1 MTNRLDARTAI
12 VFGAGMSAVEAPPG
26 CVSNGFATAVTFAAH
41 GARVVAVDRD
51 ETALAGTREAIVEA
65 GGDCTAVVAD
75 VTDESQVAAAIERAV
90 DAYGR
95 LDIVHNNV
103 GVTVLG
109 GPVELSAQD
118 WTRAFDINVTSVFR
132 ACKYAIPHLLDRGG
146 AIINVSS
153 LASIRW
159 TGYPYPAYSASKAAV
174 NQLTQ
179 SLALQYADRGIR
191 VNAILPGLIHT
202 PLVYQQLA
210 GEHGDAETMRAE
222 RDASSPTGRMGSA
235 WDVANAALFLA
246 SDEAAYINGVALPVD
261 GGLHAKA
268 G

>member
-1 MTNRLDARTAI
+1 MAKRLDGKVAI
-12 VFGAGMSAVEAPPG
+12 VFGAGASAVEAPEG
-26 CVSNGFATAVTFAAH
+26 CVSNGFATAFTFAEH

-51 ETALAGTREAIVEA
+51 ESALQGTYRAIAEA
-65 GGDCTAVVAD
+65 GGDCAPVVAD
-75 VTDESQVAAAIERAV
+75 VTDDEQVAAAIDRAV
-90 DAYGR
+90 STCGR

-103 GVTVLG
+103 GVTRLG
-109 GPVELSAQD
+109 GPTELSEED
-118 WTRAFDINVTSVFR
+118 WSRAFDINVTSVFR
-132 ACKYAIPHLLDRGG
+132 ACKHAIPHLLQRGG

-179 SLALQYADRGIR
+179 SLALQYAGRGIR

-202 PLVYQQLA
+202 PLIYQQLA
-210 GEHGDAETMRAE
+210 GEHGNAEAMRAE
-222 RDASSPTGRMGSA
+222 RDAISPTGRMGSA

-268 G
+268 V

>member
-1 MTNRLDARTAI
+1 MAKRLDGKVAI
-12 VFGAGMSAVEAPPG
+12 VFGAGTSAVEAPQR
-26 CVSNGFATAVTFAAH
+26 CVSNGFATASTFAEH

-51 ETALAGTREAIVEA
+51 EATLQGTFRAIAEA
-65 GGDCTAVVAD
+65 GGECTPVVAD
-75 VTDESQVAAAIERAV
+75 VTEDEQVAAAVDHAV
-90 DAYGR
+90 NTCGR

-103 GVTVLG
+103 GVTRLG
-109 GPVELSAQD
+109 GPTELSEED
-118 WTRAFDINVTSVFR
+118 WTSAFDINVTSVFR
-132 ACKYAIPHLLDRGG
+132 ACKHAIPHLLERGG

-179 SLALQYADRGIR
+179 FMALQYADRGIR

-202 PLVYQQLA
+202 PLIYQQLA
-210 GEHGDAETMRAE
+210 GEHGNAEAMRAE
-222 RDASSPTGRMGSA
+222 RDAISPTGRMGSA

-268 G
+268 V

>member
-1 MTNRLDARTAI
+1 MPGRLAAKVAI
-12 VFGAGMSAVEAPPG
+12 VFGGGASTVPAPKG

-51 ETALAGTREAIVEA
+51 ETALQGTHRAIAGA
-65 GGDCTAVVAD
+65 GGDCTPIVAD
-75 VTDESQVAAAIERAV
+75 VTDESQVAAAVEAAV
-90 DAYGR
+90 STWGR

-103 GVTVLG
+103 GVTRLG
-109 GPVELSAQD
+109 GPTELSEED
-118 WTRAFDINVTSVFR
+118 WASAFDVNVTSVFR
-132 ACKYAIPHLLDRGG
+132 SCKYAIPHLLHRGG
-146 AIINVSS
+146 AIVNVSS

-179 SLALQYADRGIR
+179 SLALHYAAKGIR

-210 GEHGDAETMRAE
+210 GEHGNAEAMRAQ
-222 RDASSPTGRMGSA
+222 RDAASPTGRMGSA
-235 WDVANAALFLA
+235 WDVANTALFLA
-246 SDEAAYINGVALPVD
+246 SDEAAYINGVTLPVD

-268 G
+268 V

>member
-1 MTNRLDARTAI
+1 MTNRLKARTAI
-12 VFGAGMSAVEAPPG
+12 VFGAGTSAVQVPQG

-51 ETALAGTREAIVEA
+51 EAALAGTHQAIVEA
-65 GGDCTAVVAD
+65 GGECTAVLAD
-75 VTDESQVAAAIERAV
+75 VTDGSQVAVAIDRAV
-90 DAYGR
+90 STYGR

-103 GVTVLG
+103 GATMLG
-109 GPVELSAQD
+109 GPVELPTQD
-118 WTRAFDINVTSVFR
+118 WNRAFDINVTSVFR
-132 ACKYAIPHLLDRGG
+132 TCKYAIPHLLERGG

-159 TGYPYPAYSASKAAV
+159 IGYPYPAYAASKAAV

-202 PLVYQQLA
+202 PLIYQQLA
-210 GEHGDAETMRAE
+210 GQHGDAEAMRAE